1 MTTHNMNR
9 RSVGFWAELF
19 RSFRLAWQLLR
30 DDQVPLSVK
39 FIPAAALL
47 YILSPLDFLPDTLP
61 GPGQLD
67 DLAILL
73 LAVQVFI
80 ALSPHNIVRRY
91 RREAGPAD
99 DNGWRETGRRSDADS
114 RASSE
119 IIDG

>member
-1 MTTHNMNR
+1 MTTNNLNR
-9 RSVGFWAELF
+9 RSAGFWTELF

-30 DDQVPLSVK
+30 DDQVPLIVK
-39 FIPAAALL
+39 LIPAAALL
-47 YILSPLDFLPDTLP
+47 YILSPLDFLPDTLL

-67 DLAILL
+67 DLGVLL

-91 RREAGPAD
+91 RREADLAAD
-99 DNGWRETGRRSDADS
+99 SGWRETSRRSGTDS
-114 RASSE
+114 QASRE

>member
-1 MTTHNMNR
+1 MTTNNLNR
-9 RSVGFWAELF
+9 RSAGFWTELF

-30 DDQVPLSVK
+30 DDQVPLIVK
-39 FIPAAALL
+39 LIPAAALL
-47 YILSPLDFLPDTLP
+47 YILSPLDFLPDTLL

-67 DLAILL
+67 DLGVLL

-91 RREAGPAD
+91 RREAGSTND
-99 DNGWRETGRRSDADS
+99 SGWRETGRRSGADS
-114 RASSE
+114 QASRE